1 MDPKQRAKVSQFIRN
16 IIAPGGRAFIS
27 HELTQTIKDVVVDYP
42 IQFSDGVFPL
52 GEFWSDKTEDPLRN
66 GKIDRLK
73 MVSKEIYTSFKE
85 RRPVNYDDTL
95 VSLFYTL
102 YYLPRNIHKIQFIM
116 LELFER
122 GLLPQTIRALDIGT
136 GVGTVP
142 LAVADFMTL
151 LDQTCQLFD
160 VEMPHFEVNF
170 TCLDDSTQNLDIL
183 EKLIT
188 RFKVNGRSV
197 HVHPL
202 VVKVDQSGDWLR
214 MVPSNERYDL
224 IFFSNFLTELSDLN
238 PSERATLV
246 CSVTPKLA
254 PSGLIAIVEPADQAN
269 SEIYHQIQYELTRN
283 GLTLNFPCTHLQTI
297 ISDTACSHC
306 WAYRSEKLR
315 VPDFLRPLILSPK
328 KEDDEEDDI
337 QWCYGIFSNN
347 AFYNSEPLTSLCL
360 LDSFQE
366 RVSITAQVISPPIKR
381 GRLYKICGREG
392 RSDQAVLHVD
402 DYQVL
407 PPVTHGDIIK
417 LKKVRVS
424 KNATELPGSIEII
437 FDTQSE
443 FENISALQSEFDRL
457 VIKDPEKKTHVLR
470 YFLQRLFGFDDFRPG
485 QIQVINKVLTGH
497 DVLAVMATSAGKSL
511 CFQLPAMLLP
521 GVAIVVAPLLSLV
534 QDQLV
539 NLKLFGFNHVQRIN
553 SELSSVEREEVLDR
567 LIQGY
572 YKLVY
577 ITPEQLMNERV
588 ILKLQEAARK
598 QGISVIAV
606 DEVHCLSQWGHNF
619 RPPYLNL
626 SRHFSEI
633 DSAPGREKTPR
644 LALTATASDYVINDV
659 LTNLEIPK
667 NALQRHSF
675 DRPELSFE
683 VAKIPPSSNRVDALL
698 RILNENLQQVLSKST
713 RPGII
718 FVPYTGEN
726 IDPESSWWIYSAEG
740 LAKELCKHGFQV
752 ACYHSDLDLYEREER
767 QQAFKDGKID
777 VLVATKGFGMGID
790 KGDIRF
796 IIHFSMPD
804 SLESYY
810 QQAGRSGRDNQH
822 AHCVLLYEN
831 PDSRRTIDNSYRTDY
846 DRQKYFVEVNYPNI
860 PEEISKVWDY
870 LRSNPTPDRSPQGKL
885 IYQKQDH
892 MIVELGWMS
901 AQDIEK
907 SAQESDFSSFRL
919 NLISEWNTLLKML
932 LGKTNIHAKAQFIGN
947 VKDAEREISKKDW
960 DRLLYKISTRHDREI
975 LIQKLDAIFNT
986 RKLAGIADIV
996 CRVPNRKLIKQKD
1009 DYKKKLE
1016 VILDALRRMKFIY
1029 SWGFIETNA
1038 KYIRRLSWEEI
1049 ESHTSDP
1056 LVLNYLSRVR
1066 ANNESNPEAIIGAP
1080 EKILCEEY
1088 LIKSSIK
1095 YNLDVKQIHEVYDFL
1110 QQRNLLKNLKYW
1122 NKQLI
1127 IRLDED
1133 ILNLSDEEIDE
1144 KLDESIRL
1152 LYQRKQREID
1162 TLDSMQRYI
1171 DTSSCRR
1178 QSIVGYFLQQA
1189 QQKIIVRCN
1198 FCDNC
1203 CPDGIKGELANVE
1216 LATRRQAE
1224 IIDQIQAWLELD
1236 LETISVNIPN
1246 EVKESSNFVMMLQPR
1261 EGETQIW
1268 DLVHSM
1274 CTFHLENRYIDSL
1287 RALLLMMMMEFK
1299 QMDYVTGEHRLERL
1313 KIILQD
1319 QWFDL
1324 ESIAIELCRYPHQYL
1339 SVELNY
1345 EAARHLNRPLEN
1357 QLELLDQLI
1366 EIDYD
1371 RNPDYLDQLG
1381 RIELQTGRPGYENH
1395 FKDALIGWIRNGEI
1409 HKTTQRIPE
1418 LLQDLPTIKD
1428 QLSEWVEIIASTSPT
1443 QSLNLLQI
1451 LIQNST
1457 SALNTEISTS
1467 LAKIEPML
1475 AKTPELLLEA
1485 ADIARQLADI
1495 ALAEKYLKQV
1505 INKFGSNTKPDLI
1518 HRAHAGLV
1526 SIYAPDTILADP
1538 AAFNFHLL
1546 DSART
1551 APDEATALD
1560 YYKQIVE
1567 WWDQEHL
1574 DSELEW
1580 IEDYFSSAQL
1590 PGLLV
1595 GEYLKK
1601 HELSDEDIC
1610 EMIQKNNRVRIWPL
1624 SAVLRL
1630 LDQVSIERFTSYPDL
1645 GLFWL
1650 SNQNRKDISLL
1661 DKSSFIE
1668 LCIFYCLQGNE
1679 LPENTANLLGKL
1691 LFQEMAASE
1700 IINIRRIFIQK
1711 QNAQLLLNTLTP
1723 HYFPE
1728 TAKSI
1733 IRWFNWFPP
1742 SLLEY
1747 TQDIAYKVLQ
1757 AVEEHIPELSQES
1770 QTIKDRL
1777 RDESAPL
1784 ISLLLNDPETAT
1796 IILNMKMSLSKL
1808 QEETK

>member
-1 MDPKQRAKVSQFIRN
+1 MDPQQRAKVSQFIRN

-42 IQFSDGVFPL
+42 IILRDGIFPL
-52 GEFWSDKTEDPLRN
+52 GEFWSARTGDPLRDE
-66 GKIDRLK
+66 KIHRLR
-73 MVSKEIYTSFKE
+73 MVSKDVYNAFKQGY
-85 RRPVNYDDTL
+85 PICYDDTL
-95 VSLFYTL
+95 VSLYYTL
-102 YYLPRNIHKIQFIM
+102 YYLPRNIHKIQFIL

-122 GLLPQTIRALDIGT
+122 GLLPQIIRALDIGT

-151 LDQTCQLFD
+151 LDQTCLLLD
-160 VEMPHFEVNF
+160 VEAPSIDIEF
-170 TCLDDSTQNLDIL
+170 TCLDGSSQNLDFFD
-183 EKLIT
+183 KLT
-188 RFKVNGRSV
+188 SRFKVNGRSV
-197 HVHPL
+197 HVNPL
-202 VVKVDQSGDWLR
+202 LVNVDQSGDWLR
-214 MVPSNERYDL
+214 LLPSNDSYDL
-224 IFFSNFLTELSDLN
+224 IFFSNFLTELTSLN
-238 PSERATLV
+238 PSDRATLV
-246 CSVTPKLA
+246 TSVTPKLA
-254 PSGLIAIVEPADQAN
+254 PSGLLTIIEPADRAN
-269 SEIYHQIQYELTRN
+269 SETYHLIQHELTKN
-283 GLTLNFPCTHLQTI
+283 GLTLNFPCTHIQTNKG
-297 ISDTACSHC
+297 DCSCSNC

-315 VPDFLRPLILSPK
+315 VPDFLKPLIWSPAK
-328 KEDDEEDDI
+328 LDTEEDSI
-337 QWCYGIFSNN
+337 QWCYGIFSHN
-347 AFYNSEPLTSLCL
+347 AILNSEPLTPLCL
-360 LDSFQE
+360 LDSLHE
-366 RVSITAQVISPPIKR
+366 RVNVTAQVISPPINR
-381 GRLYKICGREG
+381 DRLYKICGSEG
-392 RSDQAVLHVD
+392 RSDEAILNVA

-407 PPVTHGDIIK
+407 PPITYGDIIK
-417 LKKVRVS
+417 LKDVRVS
-424 KNATELPGSIEII
+424 RNTTQLPGSIELK
-437 FDTQSE
+437 FDTLSN
-443 FENISALQSEFDRL
+443 FENVSTNQPNLDR
-457 VIKDPEKKTHVLR
+457 VIINEPEKKTHVLR

-497 DVLAVMATSAGKSL
+497 DVLGVMATSAGKSL

-539 NLKLFGFNHVQRIN
+539 NLKLFGFNHVRRIN

-606 DEVHCLSQWGHNF
+606 DEVHCLSQWGHDF
-619 RPPYLNL
+619 RPAYLNL
-626 SRHFSEI
+626 RRHFSEI
-633 DSAPGREKTPR
+633 DSASGRKTPL

-659 LTNLEIPK
+659 LTNLEMPK

-683 VAKIPPSSNRVDALL
+683 VAKIPPSSNRIDALL

-726 IDPESSWWIYSAEG
+726 IDPDSSWWIYSAEG
-740 LAKELCKHGFQV
+740 LAEELRKQGFQV
-752 ACYHSDLDLYEREER
+752 ACYHSDLDFHEREER

-822 AHCVLLYEN
+822 AHCVLLFEN

-846 DRQKYFVEVNYPNI
+846 DRQMYFVEVNYPNI

-870 LRSNPTPDRSPQGKL
+870 LRSNPTPERSPRGKL
-885 IYQKQDH
+885 IYQKRNH

-901 AQDIEK
+901 AQDMEIA
-907 SAQESDFSSFRL
+907 SRESEDKSFRE
-919 NLISEWNTLLKML
+919 NLIREWKILLEML
-932 LGKTNIHAKAQFIGN
+932 LGKTNAHAKAKSIGK
-947 VKDAEREISKKDW
+947 VKDAERRVSKEDW
-960 DRLLYKISTRHDREI
+960 TRLLYKITTSYERET
-975 LIQKLDAIFNT
+975 LNQKLGAMFTPN
-986 RKLAGIADIV
+986 KLAAIADILG
-996 CRVPNRKLIKQKD
+996 REPNRNLIKQKSECE
-1009 DYKKKLE
+1009 KKLH

-1029 SWGFIETNA
+1029 SWGFVETIANCYR
-1038 KYIRRLSWEEI
+1038 KLSWEEI
-1049 ESHTSDP
+1049 ELHSRDP
-1056 LVLNYLSRVR
+1056 LVLNYISRVR
-1066 ANNESNPEAIIGAP
+1066 ASNVSNPEAVIGAP
-1080 EKILCEEY
+1080 EELFRSVN
-1088 LIKSSIK
+1088 LIELSFK
-1095 YNLDVKQIHEVYDFL
+1095 YNLDVKQIHEVYDYL
-1110 QQRNLLKNLKYW
+1110 KQLNLLKSLKYS

-1144 KLDESIRL
+1144 KLEESIRL

-1178 QSIVGYFLQQA
+1178 QTIVGYFLQQA
-1189 QQKIIVRCN
+1189 QQQIIVRCN

-1216 LATRRQAE
+1216 QATRRQAE

-1236 LETISVNIPN
+1236 LNSASVNVPD
-1246 EVKESSNFVMMLQPR
+1246 EVKGSSNFVKTLQPQ

-1268 DLVHSM
+1268 DLVNSM
-1274 CTFHLENRYIDSL
+1274 CAFHLENRYIDSL
-1287 RALLLMMMMEFK
+1287 RALLLMLMMDFI
-1299 QMDYVTGEHRLERL
+1299 QRDYVNGEQRLERL
-1313 KIILQD
+1313 KTLLQD
-1319 QWFDL
+1319 QWIEL
-1324 ESIAIELCRYPHQYL
+1324 ESIAKALSQYPNQYF
-1339 SVELNY
+1339 SVKLNY

-1357 QLELLDQLI
+1357 QKGLLDQLI

-1381 RIELQTGRPGYENH
+1381 RIELQTGRSGYENH

-1409 HKTTQRIPE
+1409 HKTTQRISE
-1418 LLQDLPTIKD
+1418 LLQDFPTCKD
-1428 QLSEWVEIIASTSPT
+1428 QLSDWVEIIASTSPT

-1451 LIQNST
+1451 LVQNSA
-1457 SALNTEISTS
+1457 SALDTEISTS
-1467 LAKIEPML
+1467 LARIEPIL
-1475 AKTPELLLEA
+1475 AKSPELLLEA

-1495 ALAEKYLKQV
+1495 ALVEKYMKQV
-1505 INKFGSNTKPDLI
+1505 VNQSGSNTKPDLI

-1538 AAFNFHLL
+1538 AAFKLHLL
-1546 DSART
+1546 GSART

-1560 YYKQIVE
+1560 YYKQMVE
-1567 WWDQEHL
+1567 WWDQENL

-1601 HELSDEDIC
+1601 HKLSDEDIC
-1610 EMIQKNNRVRIWPL
+1610 EMVQKHNRFRSWPL
-1624 SAVLRL
+1624 NTIMRI
-1630 LDQVSIERFTSYPDL
+1630 LDQVSIERYTIYPEL

-1679 LPENTANLLGKL
+1679 LPENSAYLLGKL

-1700 IINIRRIFIQK
+1700 IINVRRIFIQK

-1742 SLLEY
+1742 SSIEY
-1747 TQDIAYKVLQ
+1747 TQDIANKVLQ
-1757 AVEEHIPELSQES
+1757 AVEEHIPELSQEPQS
-1770 QTIKDRL
+1770 IKDRI
-1777 RDESAPL
+1777 RDESSLL

-1796 IILNMKMSLSKL
+1796 IVLNMKMSLSKL
-1808 QEETK
+1808 